1 MDAGIST
8 DFARIGRADGTET
21 GVYAANGDH
30 ACIGVRSLGGME
42 QLNVQLAGLLVAA
55 GSFRLS
61 VADELGILVTDL
73 AAVIRL
79 RQGATTT
86 GELSAWLGFAPGST
100 TPVVDRLSSA
110 GLIDRTRDPVDK
122 RRIVI
127 RLTDD
132 GTAVSD
138 RADAQLAAVVQDL
151 LRDQDR
157 EHLTATVDRIVT
169 SLTAATPGAVDPR
182 PSGARGPSDAA
193 TQTALAE
200 PLSDLLVTS
209 EVAKMFHVSRETIHY
224 WCRTGRL
231 PSYRTAGGHRRFD
244 SQVIRRI
251 LAEMDPGQPRGA
263 VGLPPKLTEA
273 PVPVS
278 AEATPVV
285 DVRAEEADV
294 YASEI
299 DGHAGRAGDAMAR
312 DPMADAVD
320 RHDLD
325 NMALALDIRTVIGR
339 AEGILMERY
348 NLTVGQALAVLERD
362 SRSNDQN
369 VHASAGQL
377 IERNRSNVERAD
389 DELNELSAQGA
400 KDSATGS

>member
-1 MDAGIST
+1 
-8 DFARIGRADGTET
+8 
-21 GVYAANGDH
+21 
-30 ACIGVRSLGGME
+30 ME

-61 VADELGILVTDL
+61 VADGLGILVTDL

-127 RLTDD
+127 RLTDE

-138 RADAQLAAVVQDL
+138 RADAQLAEVVRDL
-151 LRDQDR
+151 LPDQNR
-157 EHLTATVDRIVT
+157 EHLTATVDSIVT

-182 PSGARGPSDAA
+182 LRGSRGPLGTA
-193 TQTALAE
+193 TQASRAE

-209 EVAKMFHVSRETIHY
+209 EVAKLFHVSRETIHY

-244 SQVIRRI
+244 SQVIRHI

-263 VGLPPKLTEA
+263 VGLPPKLAEVPA
-273 PVPVS
+273 PVSIDVAAS
-278 AEATPVV
+278 A
-285 DVRAEEADV
+285 DVAPDEADV
-294 YASEI
+294 YAAEL
-299 DGHAGRAGDAMAR
+299 DGRDGLGNAATERDAGADR
-312 DPMADAVD
+312 D
-320 RHDLD
+320 DLD
-325 NMALALDIRTVIGR
+325 EMGLALDIRTVMGR

-348 NLTVGQALAVLERD
+348 NLTVEQALAVLERD
-362 SRSNDQN
+362 SRTNDQQ
-369 VHASAGQL
+369 VHDSAGQV
-377 IERNRSNVERAD
+377 IARNRSRSGQVD
-389 DELNELSAQGA
+389 DELIALSSRAGA
-400 KDSATGS
+400 SGS

>member
-1 MDAGIST
+1 
-8 DFARIGRADGTET
+8 
-21 GVYAANGDH
+21 
-30 ACIGVRSLGGME
+30 ME

-55 GSFRLS
+55 ASFRLS

-73 AAVIRL
+73 AAVTRL

-127 RLTDD
+127 RLTDE

-138 RADAQLAAVVQDL
+138 RADAQLAEVVQDL
-151 LRDQDR
+151 LRDQNR
-157 EHLTATVDRIVT
+157 EQLTATVDSIVT

-182 PSGARGPSDAA
+182 LRGSRGPLGTA
-193 TQTALAE
+193 TQASRAE

-209 EVAKMFHVSRETIHY
+209 EVAKLFHVSRETIHY

-244 SQVIRRI
+244 SQVIRHI

-263 VGLPPKLTEA
+263 VGLPPKLSDVPALVSTEVA
-273 PVPVS
+273 RSADVS
-278 AEATPVV
+278 S
-285 DVRAEEADV
+285 DEADV
-294 YASEI
+294 YAAEL
-299 DGHAGRAGDAMAR
+299 DGRAGAR
-312 DPMADAVD
+312 NGATARAADSD
-320 RHDLD
+320 RDELD
-325 NMALALDIRTVIGR
+325 DMALALDIRTVIGR

-348 NLTVGQALAVLERD
+348 NLTVEQSLAVLERD
-362 SRSNDQN
+362 SRSNDQH
-369 VHASAGQL
+369 VHDSAGQV
-377 IERNRSNVERAD
+377 IARNRSRSERID
-389 DELNELSAQGA
+389 DDLGELSSRAGA
-400 KDSATGS
+400 DEATGS

>member
-1 MDAGIST
+1 
-8 DFARIGRADGTET
+8 
-21 GVYAANGDH
+21 
-30 ACIGVRSLGGME
+30 ME
-42 QLNVQLAGLLVAA
+42 QLSVQLAGLLVAA
-55 GSFRLS
+55 ASFRLS

-127 RLTDD
+127 RLTDE
-132 GTAVSD
+132 GMAVSD
-138 RADAQLAAVVQDL
+138 RADAQLAEVAQDL
-151 LRDQDR
+151 LREQNRDD
-157 EHLTATVDRIVT
+157 LTAAVDSIVT

-182 PSGARGPSDAA
+182 PSGSRGSMDAA
-193 TQTALAE
+193 PQTSRAE

-209 EVAKMFHVSRETIHY
+209 EVAKLFHVSRETIHY

-263 VGLPPKLTEA
+263 VGLPPKLTEVA
-273 PVPVS
+273 ASPVETEVVS
-278 AEATPVV
+278 VADTGA
-285 DVRAEEADV
+285 DEADV
-294 YASEI
+294 YAAEV
-299 DGHAGRAGDAMAR
+299 DGRVVAKSTASDR
-312 DPMADAVD
+312 DD
-320 RHDLD
+320 RVELD
-325 NMALALDIRTVIGR
+325 DMALALDIRTVIGR
-339 AEGILMERY
+339 AEGVLMERY
-348 NLTVGQALAVLERD
+348 NLTVEQALAVLERD

-377 IERNRSNVERAD
+377 IERNRSRDDRAD
-389 DELNELSAQGA
+389 RSDDDLNELSSQGGA
-400 KDSATGS
+400 DGAGGS

>member
-1 MDAGIST
+1 MIPTAVCPINACQGLEN
-8 DFARIGRADGTET
+8 GLYG
-21 GVYAANGDH
+21 ANGADL
-30 ACIGVRSLGGME
+30 CSGVRKLAGME

-55 GSFRLS
+55 ASFRLS

-127 RLTDD
+127 RLTDE

-138 RADAQLAAVVQDL
+138 RADAQLAEVVQDL
-151 LRDQDR
+151 LPDQNR
-157 EHLTATVDRIVT
+157 EHLTATVDSIVT

-182 PSGARGPSDAA
+182 PRGSRGPLGTA
-193 TQTALAE
+193 TQASRAE

-209 EVAKMFHVSRETIHY
+209 EVAKLFRVSRETIHY

-244 SQVIRRI
+244 SQVIRNI

-263 VGLPPKLTEA
+263 VGLPPKLAEVPA
-273 PVPVS
+273 PVSIDVAAS
-278 AEATPVV
+278 A
-285 DVRAEEADV
+285 DVAPDEADV
-294 YASEI
+294 YAAEL
-299 DGHAGRAGDAMAR
+299 DGRGGLGNAATERDAGADR
-312 DPMADAVD
+312 D
-320 RHDLD
+320 DLD
-325 NMALALDIRTVIGR
+325 EMGLALDIRTVIGR

-348 NLTVGQALAVLERD
+348 NLTVEQALAVLERD
-362 SRSNDQN
+362 SRTNDQQ
-369 VHASAGQL
+369 VHDSAGQV
-377 IERNRSNVERAD
+377 IARNRSRSGQAD
-389 DELNELSAQGA
+389 DELIALSSRAGA
-400 KDSATGS
+400 SSF